1 MRWFLYTIKDKQQD
15 EEGKVLAFST
25 DIRGLLGLDF
35 VDTSVSKMWISRL
48 VKGYGVTSS
57 SDTEY
62 ENIYCVKPGSYRK
75 YLLQDKVSLIK
86 ESTYWIS
93 GSRKT
98 RCRNQKE
105 YQEKL
110 RELVTDS
117 VRRRVNTTSKRV
129 GAELSGGLDIPL

>member
-1 MRWFLYTIKDKQQD
+1 M
-15 EEGKVLAFST
+15 
-25 DIRGLLGLDF
+25 
-35 VDTSVSKMWISRL
+35 
-48 VKGYGVTSS
+48 
-57 SDTEY
+57 
-62 ENIYCVKPGSYRK
+62 
-75 YLLQDKVSLIK
+75 LQDKVSLIK

-93 GSRKT
+93 GSSKT

-117 VRRRVNTTSKRV
+117 ARRRVNTTSKRV